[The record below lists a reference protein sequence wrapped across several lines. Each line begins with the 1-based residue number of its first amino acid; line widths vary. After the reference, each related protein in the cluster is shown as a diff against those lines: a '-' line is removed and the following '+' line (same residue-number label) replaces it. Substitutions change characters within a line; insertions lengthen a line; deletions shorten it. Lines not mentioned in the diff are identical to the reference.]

1 MYTTRHIIR
10 ACNALQIAADDK
22 TVHGVCNAVRAMP
35 ENPVRAVRA
44 FIDMNGQECRIMA
57 HQTLW
62 AIHDLAKEFYDDEE
76 QNGESLIVRCDE
88 WFYQLPTLVKLAIQ
102 LLLTVGVVGAWWF
115 VCTLGMGF

>member
-35 ENPVRAVRA
+35 ENPARAVRA

-62 AIHDLAKEFYDDEE
+62 AIHDLAREFCIEE
-76 QNGESLIVRCDE
+76 QAKGNPLIVRLDE
-88 WFYQLPTLVKLAIQ
+88 WFYQFPTLIKLAIQ
-102 LLLTVGVVGAWWF
+102 LLLTAGVVGAWWF
-115 VCTLGMGF
+115 VCAFVMGF